1 MKDLYS
7 SDLPRRSMWQKPVGG
22 KVGRPPST
30 IVVADSE
37 EEVTSPLSGANS
49 NNLTRKTP
57 NVETRNTR
65 NTQKSRWNK
74 VTATERV
81 TRPKRTQTA
90 TRRVTR
96 NKHTISRLHVRK
108 V

>member
-1 MKDLYS
+1 MIKRKGKSYCRTIPSHGIVQKVEDLYS
-7 SDLPRRSMWQKPVGG
+7 SDLPRRSIRQKPVGG

-30 IVVADSE
+30 IAVADSG

-65 NTQKSRWNK
+65 NTQKSR
-74 VTATERV
+74 
-81 TRPKRTQTA
+81 
-90 TRRVTR
+90 
-96 NKHTISRLHVRK
+96 
-108 V
+108 